1 MGGHS
6 DLPPTY
12 IAHEGDIPGPKKK
25 KCSPEDLEPM
35 RRMRSAVAT
44 TRVREEEELACGS
57 HARVD

>member
-6 DLPPTY
+6 DLSPTY
-12 IAHEGDIPGPKKK
+12 IAHEGDILGPKKK
-25 KCSPEDLEPM
+25 SSPEDLEPM